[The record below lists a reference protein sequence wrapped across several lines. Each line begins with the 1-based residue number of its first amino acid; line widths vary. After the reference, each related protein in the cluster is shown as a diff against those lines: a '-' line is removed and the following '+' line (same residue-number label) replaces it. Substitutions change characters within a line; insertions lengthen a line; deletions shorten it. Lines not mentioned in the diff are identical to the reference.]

1 MRALAKPPGPGRPHS
16 GVLCR
21 PVGVARPFLTSDS
34 AGSRVAPATWS
45 GVAEGSGGGCNSEL
59 GFCGMSGK
67 SGGRVGGL
75 TGGGS
80 GWGLSSSGLGMALV
94 LEDVRLTRI
103 NPCLFRWAS
112 KHGQRGW
119 HLPRPA
125 GGHCAQRRHRGYA
138 ALRHDYRQGRQDGRV
153 GASKRFDS
161 GLATGLHHRQAK
173 AADVLP
179 GASQRSQLE
188 GRLLGRP
195 FSFRDRRNNTAHAV
209 FRTQGALFLAP
220 QPSALLPRLRVP
232 TRAGLFSAAPSRE

>member
-1 MRALAKPPGPGRPHS
+1 MSASRRRETLLNFGLGGIEGRARNLVGGRGRVRRRLQLGA
-16 GVLCR
+16 GVLRDVGEIGRQSWR
-21 PVGVARPFLTSDS
+21 PNGRRFGL
-34 AGSRVAPATWS
+34 GSIVVW
-45 GVAEGSGGGCNSEL
+45 
-59 GFCGMSGK
+59 
-67 SGGRVGGL
+67 
-75 TGGGS
+75 
-80 GWGLSSSGLGMALV
+80 LGMALV

-188 GRLLGRP
+188 GAAPGRP
-195 FSFRDRRNNTAHAV
+195 FRLPALWRLQEWNKRLDHTVGPGTEMLAPLTTRLT
-209 FRTQGALFLAP
+209 GALLAIVTG
-220 QPSALLPRLRVP
+220 S
-232 TRAGLFSAAPSRE
+232 

>member
-1 MRALAKPPGPGRPHS
+1 
-16 GVLCR
+16 
-21 PVGVARPFLTSDS
+21 
-34 AGSRVAPATWS
+34 
-45 GVAEGSGGGCNSEL
+45 
-59 GFCGMSGK
+59 MSGK
-67 SGGRVGGL
+67 SGGSVGGL

-94 LEDVRLTRI
+94 LEDVRLTRVD
-103 NPCLFRWAS
+103 PCLFRWAS
-112 KHGQRGW
+112 KRGQRGW

-188 GRLLGRP
+188 GAAPGRP
-195 FSFRDRRNNTAHAV
+195 FRLPALWRLQEWNKRLDHTVGPGTEMLAPLTTRLT
-209 FRTQGALFLAP
+209 GALLAIVTGIVG
-220 QPSALLPRLRVP
+220 ALAA
-232 TRAGLFSAAPSRE
+232 AGGSGG